1 MTQDDAGLSLETTM
15 RALLLAALK
24 NLDLDSQVEILARAG
39 IGNTEIAKMTGL
51 KANAVNMRKIRM
63 NKKKKGVK

>member
-1 MTQDDAGLSLETTM
+1 MMQDDAGLSLETTM

-24 NLDLDSQVEILARAG
+24 NLDLDSQVEILAGAG

-51 KANAVNMRKIRM
+51 KANAVGMRKIRM
-63 NKKKKGVK
+63 NRKKKGGK